1 MRFSDDQWS
10 EKKLSDLFAPIR
22 NGFVGIATPFYTTKE
37 QGVRYLQSTNIHDGS
52 IGDETCIYITKDFH
66 QAHIKN
72 ELKETDILMVQS
84 GHSGEC
90 AVVGKK
96 YAGCNCH
103 ALIIMSSLGLSDSR
117 FVCDYLNGVGKAKT
131 KILLTGN
138 TVKHILASDV
148 KDIRIMVPPI
158 ASQKRISDFM
168 SLLTQRIQ
176 VQNKIIEELISSEE
190 SIIDAVFSQQE
201 NGVLSDF
208 IDETSN
214 RNKGNEPLTVFSVSN
229 KLGFIPQSEQFE
241 EKEVA
246 SANKRNYK
254 VVSPPSFAYN
264 PARINVGSIGFYS
277 GETPVIISPMYV
289 CFRARN
295 INPTILTLF
304 FKSKAFFK
312 EMSSKLEGS
321 VRQCLTFQGMKSIKL
336 HVPSAEDTHWLAF
349 AKTIR
354 EKRITEEKI
363 LQNYLAQKQFLLR
376 NLFI

>member
-1 MRFSDDQWS
+1 M
-10 EKKLSDLFAPIR
+10 FAPIR

-176 VQNKIIEELISSEE
+176 VQNKIIEELI
-190 SIIDAVFSQQE
+190 
-201 NGVLSDF
+201 
-208 IDETSN
+208 
-214 RNKGNEPLTVFSVSN
+214 
-229 KLGFIPQSEQFE
+229 
-241 EKEVA
+241 
-246 SANKRNYK
+246 
-254 VVSPPSFAYN
+254 
-264 PARINVGSIGFYS
+264 
-277 GETPVIISPMYV
+277 
-289 CFRARN
+289 
-295 INPTILTLF
+295 
-304 FKSKAFFK
+304 
-312 EMSSKLEGS
+312 
-321 VRQCLTFQGMKSIKL
+321 
-336 HVPSAEDTHWLAF
+336 
-349 AKTIR
+349 
-354 EKRITEEKI
+354 
-363 LQNYLAQKQFLLR
+363 
-376 NLFI
+376 